1 MKRILIFCGAVAL
14 PAMVGV
20 STLRDADEGGAAGT
34 LMEQQDTSVI
44 VRRVYEGVLP
54 EFWMNGPSPDGRYV
68 TQNGWDTGDLAVLDL
83 LSGQRRRVTQKGE
96 GGWETSFAFSE
107 TSRFSPDGQRI
118 AYSWFTEPGTYE
130 LRVIHVDGTNDRM
143 VTRAGFEPEDPPP
156 SYSSFYEWWP
166 DLHGWSP
173 DGQHI
178 LATLYYGEEKQELT
192 LLSVADGSREVLH
205 VKEGPDAFAAISPD
219 GYYLAYGEM
228 EDVFVQPL
236 RGGDAVAVAS
246 GPSKDVLLGWTEQGS
261 LLYLSDRELT
271 EGVWR
276 VPMRNGRPAGE
287 AVLVA
292 GDLWGMQPMGVAG
305 NSLFYGIQSGAPRLH
320 VVSLDLTRNRISG
333 PPTPIEP
340 QIRESSYPA
349 WSPDGERLVY
359 WVGRG
364 KEARL
369 ILRSTGGTESRDVTP
384 PSLTHDWDEIRWS
397 QDGRCILI
405 SGTERESGREGYFAY
420 TLATGEIE
428 YLFSSA
434 DYKPQPG
441 AIYQESFSHDWGTA
455 YLPMTESSPMVEGPL
470 GPFSLLRVDIA
481 GGAEQELLSRP
492 ARTEADASPPFRLF
506 VPSPDDHLL
515 AFWETTEPD
524 TARMLRVMSTDG
536 GNPRTLLTE
545 TSTGP
550 APAFSCGAGRH
561 IPLWTSDGRYLL
573 TVLRDSVPT
582 GSPSPPNP
590 CKVYRVPVAG
600 GEPSFVGAIPPHG
613 PPSTWALSPDDSRL
627 VFQTGEDRGEIWIL
641 QGLEGR

>member
-20 STLRDADEGGAAGT
+20 STLRDADEGGASGA

-246 GPSKDVLLGWTEQGS
+246 GPSRDVLLGWTEQGS

-441 AIYQESFSHDWGTA
+441 AIYQESFSHDWR
-455 YLPMTESSPMVEGPL
+455 SSRTVFVTP
-470 GPFSLLRVDIA
+470 
-481 GGAEQELLSRP
+481 GGHRRRGR
-492 ARTEADASPPFRLF
+492 ARAAVSPGSYRGGCVAALQTIRSFPRRSPPGFLG
-506 VPSPDDHLL
+506 DH
-515 AFWETTEPD
+515 
-524 TARMLRVMSTDG
+524 
-536 GNPRTLLTE
+536 
-545 TSTGP
+545 
-550 APAFSCGAGRH
+550 GAGYREDAESDVNRRWEPTNSAH
-561 IPLWTSDGRYLL
+561 GDVDGSGPRFFLRRRETHPPVDQRWPVLADRAPGQCADRESLPAQPLQSL
-573 TVLRDSVPT
+573 
-582 GSPSPPNP
+582 
-590 CKVYRVPVAG
+590 
-600 GEPSFVGAIPPHG
+600 
-613 PPSTWALSPDDSRL
+613 
-627 VFQTGEDRGEIWIL
+627 
-641 QGLEGR
+641 